1 MIKRIGILTAI
12 IGVIAV
18 AFRAVRKMMGGGEA
32 EEAA

>member
-18 AFRAVRKMMGGGEA
+18 AFRAVRKMVGGGEA

>member
-18 AFRAVRKMMGGGEA
+18 AFRAVRKMIGGGEA

>member
-18 AFRAVRKMMGGGEA
+18 AFRAVRKILGGGEA

>member
-18 AFRAVRKMMGGGEA
+18 AFRAVRKLMGGGEA